1 MLGQVSK
8 LRVHSA
14 LCGLCSASWEECCLG
29 QHLCSLWCCHSSE
42 PEITPGTAYRGVKDL
57 RRGVLFLSLFAQLID
72 FHVQL
77 L

>member
-8 LRVHSA
+8 LRVHST
-14 LCGLCSASWEECCLG
+14 LCGLCSASWEEC
-29 QHLCSLWCCHSSE
+29 QHLCSLWCHHSSE
-42 PEITPGTAYRGVKDL
+42 PEITPGAADRGVKDPG
-57 RRGVLFLSLFAQLID
+57 RGVLFLSLFAQLID